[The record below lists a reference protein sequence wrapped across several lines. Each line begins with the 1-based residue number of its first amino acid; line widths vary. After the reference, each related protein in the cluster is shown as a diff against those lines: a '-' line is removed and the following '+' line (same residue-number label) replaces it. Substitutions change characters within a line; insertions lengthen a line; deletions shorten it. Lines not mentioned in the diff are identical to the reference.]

1 MPDGNN
7 LTIDFSD
14 VIFDNDIVEPNI
26 SNVDLDVVFPLDDS
40 PTVIGSGAH
49 EKTGLDYNRVS
60 QVPAASIA
68 LMPTDAQ
75 SDVMEEFSFEF
86 DNDVNEYEIKVL
98 KYQQVVLSLATKL
111 QRV

>member
-14 VIFDNDIVEPNI
+14 ASFDNDSIAESEYFQRQIN
-26 SNVDLDVVFPLDDS
+26 VVFPLDDS

-60 QVPAASIA
+60 QGPPAASIA

-75 SDVMEEFSFEF
+75 SDKGRSFCLSLTMTLMKM
-86 DNDVNEYEIKVL
+86 EIKVL
-98 KYQQVVLSLATKL
+98 K
-111 QRV
+111 